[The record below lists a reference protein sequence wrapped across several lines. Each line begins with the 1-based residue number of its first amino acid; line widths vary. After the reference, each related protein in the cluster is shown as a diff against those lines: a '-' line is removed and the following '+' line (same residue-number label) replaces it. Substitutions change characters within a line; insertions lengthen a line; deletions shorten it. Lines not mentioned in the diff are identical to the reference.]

1 MNTLSKI
8 NEVIKASPA
17 IQIQSKISLLQRRA
31 WNVLLANAYN
41 ELPDKDIHSVS
52 VVELAAKLGFGDG
65 NQEYL
70 KEMLRSLR
78 SCEVEWNLLN
88 KDNKQE
94 WGVAGLLAEVRITD
108 GICFYQFS
116 HTLRLKLHNPRV
128 YAKLNLRLQNRFRSR
143 YALVLWEVCFDYFDT
158 TRDQGETPFI
168 PLETYR
174 ELMGIEADE
183 YQTFKALNQFVI
195 KPAIKEIN
203 DLTNY
208 LVEVEQKRLGRRI
221 GELKFR
227 ITKVKQL
234 PVQESIYPDIENLS
248 PVAVELIQSEIDRKV
263 ALEITDQEWDFVNP
277 EKLPEPGTY
286 PDFLGYVTEKIE
298 ISRHAADVKNRGGFL
313 IEAIRENYQNSEV
326 QKARQLRAE
335 KVREKELQELTEE
348 FKIRRQNILRQT
360 VHADP
365 ELVERAAKHIHSYI
379 VRERL
384 LEHDSALVAY
394 QKGGMVT
401 AEINAILAAEFC
413 QELLAPVVEA
423 YENEKARIL
432 DSGQR
437 SAVSGQRS
445 AISGQKEWQSAV
457 GG

>member
-1 MNTLSKI
+1 MNLAKI

-17 IQIQSKISLLQRRA
+17 IQIQSRISLLQRRA

-52 VVELAAKLGFGDG
+52 MAELAAKLGFGDG

-88 KDNKQE
+88 KDNKQV
-94 WGVAGLLAEVRITD
+94 WGIAGLLASVEIEE
-108 GICFYQFS
+108 GICSYEFPKP
-116 HTLRLKLHNPRV
+116 LRLKLHNPRV
-128 YAKLNLRLQNRFRSR
+128 YAKLNLRLQNQFRSR
-143 YALVLWEVCFDYFDT
+143 YALILWEICFDYFDT
-158 TRDQGETPFI
+158 DRDQGETPFI
-168 PLETYR
+168 PLEVFKS
-174 ELMGIEADE
+174 LMGLEKDE
-183 YQTFKALNQFVI
+183 YPIFKVINRDLI

-203 DLTNY
+203 DLTDY
-208 LVEVEQKRLGRRI
+208 HVEVEHKRIGRRI

-227 ITKVKQL
+227 ITKVKQF
-234 PVQESIYPDIENLS
+234 PVQESLFPDIENLA
-248 PVAVELIQSEIDRKV
+248 PVAVELIQAEIDRKV
-263 ALEITDQEWDFVNP
+263 AQKIADREWDFVNP

-286 PDFLGYVTEKIE
+286 RDFAAYVAEKIE
-298 ISRHAADVKNRGGFL
+298 VSLHAAEIKNRGGFI

-335 KVREKELQELTEE
+335 KAKEKELEDLTAE
-348 FKIRRQNILRQT
+348 FRVKRDNIIRQA

-384 LEHDSALVAY
+384 VEHPSAMEAY
-394 QKGGMVT
+394 QKGGMVA
-401 AEINAILAAEFC
+401 AEINGILAAEFC
-413 QELLAPVVEA
+413 QDLLAPVVET

-432 DSGQR
+432 GN
-437 SAVSGQRS
+437 V
-445 AISGQKEWQSAV
+445 
-457 GG
+457 

>member
-1 MNTLSKI
+1 MNNLSKI

-31 WNVLLANAYN
+31 WNVLLANAYH

-88 KDNKQE
+88 KDNKQV
-94 WGVAGLLAEVRITD
+94 WGVAGLLASVEIED
-108 GICFYQFS
+108 GICSYEFPKP
-116 HTLRLKLHNPRV
+116 LRLKLYNPRV

-168 PLETYR
+168 PLEIYR
-174 ELMGIEADE
+174 ELMGIEVDE
-183 YQTFKALNQFVI
+183 YRTFKALNQFVI

-203 DLTNY
+203 DLTDY
-208 LVEVEQKRLGRRI
+208 LVEVESKRLGRKI
-221 GELKFR
+221 SELKFR
-227 ITKVKQL
+227 IKRVKEL
-234 PVQESIYPDIENLS
+234 PVQESLFPDIENL
-248 PVAVELIQSEIDRKV
+248 PLVAVELVQAEVDRKV
-263 ALEITDQEWDFVNP
+263 AMKIADEDWDFVNP
-277 EKLPEPGTY
+277 EKLPVPGSY
-286 PDFLGYVTEKIE
+286 PDFLSYISEKIE
-298 ISRHAADVKNRGGFL
+298 MSLDAAGVRNRSGY
-313 IEAIRENYQNSEV
+313 IVEAIRENYQDAEV
-326 QKARQLRAE
+326 QKARALRAE

-348 FKIRRQNILRQT
+348 FKIKRQNILRQA
-360 VHADP
+360 VHAEP
-365 ELVERAAKHIHSYI
+365 ALVERAAKHIHSYI

-413 QELLAPVVEA
+413 QALLAPVVEA
-423 YENEKARIL
+423 YQDEKGRIL
-432 DSGQR
+432 
-437 SAVSGQRS
+437 
-445 AISGQKEWQSAV
+445 K
-457 GG
+457 

>member
-1 MNTLSKI
+1 MNNLSKI

-413 QELLAPVVEA
+413 QALLAPVVEA
-423 YENEKARIL
+423 YQDEKDRIL
-432 DSGQR
+432 GN
-437 SAVSGQRS
+437 
-445 AISGQKEWQSAV
+445 
-457 GG
+457 